1 MNPILHL
8 APADWLSMFNHYASL
23 SLLAVGGAITTA
35 PDMHR
40 YLVDETHWLSES
52 QFTSSIALA
61 QAAPGPN
68 ILFVALMGWN
78 VGMNTAAG
86 LGPDAGLWAT
96 FLLASLGVLVPMLG
110 IMLPSSILTYTAT
123 RWAHRHRDK
132 IGIRAFKSGMA
143 PIVIALLL
151 ATAWLLTLSHDEPAK
166 DWPLYVLTVATTL
179 VVWRTKVHMLW
190 LIGAG
195 ALRGAMGWV

>member
-1 MNPILHL
+1 MNPVVHL
-8 APADWLSMFNHYASL
+8 DAASWWSLFQHFATL

-40 YLVDETHWLSES
+40 YLVDQTGWLSDG

-78 VGMNTAAG
+78 VGLNAAAS
-86 LGPDAGLWAT
+86 LGSLWMSAA
-96 FLLASLGVLVPMLG
+96 LGGLGVLVAMLG
-110 IMLPSSILTYTAT
+110 IMLPSSVLTYTAT
-123 RWAHRHRDK
+123 RWAHQHREMRA
-132 IGIRAFKSGMA
+132 IRAFKSGMA

-151 ATAWLLTLSHDEPAK
+151 TTAWLLTVSHDQPRR
-166 DWPLYVLTVATTL
+166 DWPLYVLTLATTL
-179 VVWRTKVHMLW
+179 IVWRSRVHMLW

-195 ALRGAMGWV
+195 ALIGALGWV

>member
-1 MNPILHL
+1 MNPVLQL
-8 APADWLSMFNHYASL
+8 SAQDWLSLFNHFASL

-40 YLVDETHWLSES
+40 YLVDETHWLSDA

-78 VGMNTAAG
+78 VGLNAG
-86 LGPDAGLWAT
+86 ASFGGAGGSVG
-96 FLLASLGVLVPMLG
+96 LACLGVLVSMVG
-110 IMLPSSILTYTAT
+110 IMLPSSVLTYLAT
-123 RWAHRHRDK
+123 RWAHQHREK
-132 IGIRAFKSGMA
+132 IGIRAFKAGMS

-151 ATAWLLTLSHDEPAK
+151 STAWLLTLSHNQPAR
-166 DWPLYVLTVATTL
+166 DWPVYALTALTTL
-179 VVWRTKVHMLW
+179 LVWRTQVHMLW
-190 LIGAG
+190 LIGLG
-195 ALRGAMGWV
+195 ALLGGLGWV

>member
-1 MNPILHL
+1 MNPVLTL
-8 APADWLSMFNHYASL
+8 TAADWLDMFQHFASL

-78 VGMNTAAG
+78 VGLNAAASQGGGWMSAMLAALG
-86 LGPDAGLWAT
+86 L
-96 FLLASLGVLVPMLG
+96 LVAMLG
-110 IMLPSSILTYTAT
+110 IMLPSSVLTYTAT
-123 RWAHRHRDK
+123 RWAHQHRERL
-132 IGIRAFKSGMA
+132 GIRAFKSGMA

-151 ATAWLLTLSHDEPAK
+151 ATAWLLTMSQDQPAQ
-166 DWPLYVLTVATTL
+166 DWPLYVLTLATTL
-179 VVWRTKVHMLW
+179 IVWRTKVHMLW

-195 ALRGAMGWV
+195 ALLGALGWV

>member
-1 MNPILHL
+1 MNPVLQL
-8 APADWLSMFNHYASL
+8 SASDWLNLFNHFASL

-40 YLVDETHWLSES
+40 YLVDETHWLSEA

-68 ILFVALMGWN
+68 ILFVALMGFN
-78 VGMNTAAG
+78 VGMNAAAG
-86 LGPDAGLWAT
+86 SGGGWVSVG
-96 FLLASLGVLVPMLG
+96 LASLGVVVAMLG

-123 RWAHRHRDK
+123 RWAHQHREK
-132 IGIRAFKSGMA
+132 LGIRAFKSGMA

-151 ATAWLLTLSHDEPAK
+151 ATAWLLTLTHDQPAR
-166 DWPLYVLTVATTL
+166 DWPLYVLTAFTTL
-179 VVWRTKVHMLW
+179 LVWRTKVHMLW
-190 LIGAG
+190 LIGLG
-195 ALRGAMGWV
+195 ALLGGLGWV

>member
-1 MNPILHL
+1 MNPVLNL
-8 APADWLSMFNHYASL
+8 SAADWLQLFEHFASL

-40 YLVDETHWLSES
+40 YLVSQLGWLSDS

-78 VGMNTAAG
+78 VGLNASQGAAWWMQG
-86 LGPDAGLWAT
+86 A
-96 FLLASLGVLVPMLG
+96 LALTGVCVAMLG

-123 RWAHRHRDK
+123 RWAHQHRDMLA
-132 IGIRAFKSGMA
+132 IRAFKSGMA
-143 PIVIALLL
+143 PIVIALLM
-151 ATAWLLTLSHDEPAK
+151 ATGWLLTVSHDQPVR
-166 DWPLYVLTVATTL
+166 DWPLYLLTLLTTL
-179 VVWRTKVHMLW
+179 VVWRSRIHMLW
-190 LIGAG
+190 LIGLG
-195 ALRGAMGWV
+195 ALLGGLGWV

>member
-1 MNPILHL
+1 MNPVLHL
-8 APADWLSMFNHYASL
+8 SAQDWLSLFNHFASL
-23 SLLAVGGAITTA
+23 SLLAVGGAITTV

-40 YLVDETHWLSES
+40 YLVDETHWLSET

-68 ILFVALMGWN
+68 ILFVALMGYN
-78 VGMNTAAG
+78 VGLNAGAG
-86 LGPDAGLWAT
+86 LGGGAISVGLA
-96 FLLASLGVLVPMLG
+96 ALGVVVPMLG

-123 RWAHRHRDK
+123 RWAHQHREK

-151 ATAWLLTLSHDEPAK
+151 ATAWLLTLSHNQPAR
-166 DWPLYVLTVATTL
+166 DWPLYVLTGLTTL

-190 LIGAG
+190 LIGLG
-195 ALRGAMGWV
+195 AVLGGLGWV

>member
-1 MNPILHL
+1 MNPVLHL
-8 APADWLSMFNHYASL
+8 SAQDWLSLFNHFASL

-40 YLVDETHWLSES
+40 YLVDETHWLSET

-68 ILFVALMGWN
+68 ILFVALMGYN
-78 VGMNTAAG
+78 VGLNAGAG
-86 LGPDAGLWAT
+86 LGGGAISVGLA
-96 FLLASLGVLVPMLG
+96 ALGVVVPMLG

-123 RWAHRHRDK
+123 RWAHQHREK

-151 ATAWLLTLSHDEPAK
+151 ATAWLLTLSHNQPAR
-166 DWPLYVLTVATTL
+166 DWPLYVLTGLTTL

-190 LIGAG
+190 LIGLG
-195 ALRGAMGWV
+195 AVLGGLGWV

>member
-1 MNPILHL
+1 MNPVLTL
-8 APADWLSMFNHYASL
+8 TTADWLDMFQHFASL

-78 VGMNTAAG
+78 VGLNAAASQGGGWISAMLAALG
-86 LGPDAGLWAT
+86 L
-96 FLLASLGVLVPMLG
+96 LVAMLG

-123 RWAHRHRDK
+123 RWAHQHRERL
-132 IGIRAFKSGMA
+132 GIRAFKSGMA

-151 ATAWLLTLSHDEPAK
+151 ATAWLLTMGHDQPSR
-166 DWPLYVLTVATTL
+166 DWPLYALTLATTL
-179 VVWRTKVHMLW
+179 IVWRTKVHMLW

-195 ALRGAMGWV
+195 ALLGALGWV

>member
-1 MNPILHL
+1 MTPVLSL
-8 APADWLSMFNHYASL
+8 SAADWWQLFEHFASL

-40 YLVDETHWLSES
+40 FLVDELGWLSDS

-78 VGMNTAAG
+78 IGLNAG
-86 LGPDAGLWAT
+86 SHAGLWVQGG
-96 FLLASLGVLVPMLG
+96 LALMGVCIAMLG

-123 RWAHRHRDK
+123 RWAHQHREMRA
-132 IGIRAFKSGMA
+132 IRAFKAGMA
-143 PIVIALLL
+143 PIVIALLM
-151 ATAWLLTLSHDEPAK
+151 ATGWLLTVSHNQPSK
-166 DWPLYVLTVATTL
+166 DWPLYVLTLLTTL
-179 VVWRTKVHMLW
+179 VVWRTRIHMLW
-190 LIGAG
+190 LIGLG
-195 ALRGAMGWV
+195 ALLGALGWV

>member
-1 MNPILHL
+1 MNPVLHL
-8 APADWLSMFNHYASL
+8 SSADWLDMFQHFVSL

-40 YLVDETHWLSES
+40 YLVDETHWLSDA

-78 VGMNTAAG
+78 VGLNAGAG
-86 LGPDAGLWAT
+86 LGGSGLSAA
-96 FLLASLGVLVPMLG
+96 LAAMGVLVAMLG

-123 RWAHRHRDK
+123 RWAHQHRERLA
-132 IGIRAFKSGMA
+132 IRAFKSGMA

-151 ATAWLLTLSHDEPAK
+151 ATAWLLTVSHNQPAR
-166 DWPLYVLTVATTL
+166 DWPIYALTLLTTL
-179 VVWRTKVHMLW
+179 IVWRTKVHMLW
-190 LIGAG
+190 LIGIG
-195 ALRGAMGWV
+195 ALLGALGWV

>member
-1 MNPILHL
+1 MNPVLNL
-8 APADWLSMFNHYASL
+8 SAADWWGMFEHFASL

-40 YLVDETHWLSES
+40 YLVDETHWLSDS

-68 ILFVALMGWN
+68 ILFVALMGWQ
-78 VGMNTAAG
+78 VGLNAAASQG
-86 LGPDAGLWAT
+86 GGWMSLA
-96 FLLASLGVLVPMLG
+96 LASLGMVVAMLG
-110 IMLPSSILTYTAT
+110 IMLPSSVLTYTAT
-123 RWAHRHRDK
+123 RWAHQHRER
-132 IGIRAFKSGMA
+132 IAIRAFKSGMA

-151 ATAWLLTLSHDEPAK
+151 ATAWLLTVSHDQPAR
-166 DWPLYVLTVATTL
+166 DWPLYALTLTTTL
-179 VVWRTKVHMLW
+179 IVWRTKVHMLW

-195 ALRGAMGWV
+195 ALLGGLGWI

>member
-1 MNPILHL
+1 MNPVLHL
-8 APADWLSMFNHYASL
+8 SASDWLGMFQHFASL

-40 YLVDETHWLSES
+40 YLVDEMHWLGET

-78 VGMNTAAG
+78 VGMNAASGAGGG
-86 LGPDAGLWAT
+86 LSMQA
-96 FLLASLGVLVPMLG
+96 LLAPLGVLVAMLG
-110 IMLPSSILTYTAT
+110 IMLPSSILTYSAT
-123 RWAHRHRDK
+123 RWAHQHRDK
-132 IGIRAFKSGMA
+132 LPIRAFKSGMA

-151 ATAWLLTLSHDEPAK
+151 STAWLLTLAHDQPAR
-166 DWPLYVLTVATTL
+166 DWPLYALTLVTTL
-179 VVWRTKVHMLW
+179 LVWRTRVHMLW

-195 ALRGAMGWV
+195 ALLGALGWV

>member
-1 MNPILHL
+1 MNPVLHL
-8 APADWLSMFNHYASL
+8 SSTDWLGMFQHFASL

-40 YLVDETHWLSES
+40 YLVDETHWLSDA

-78 VGMNTAAG
+78 VGLNAGAG
-86 LGPDAGLWAT
+86 LGGGGQSAA
-96 FLLASLGVLVPMLG
+96 LAAMGVLVAMLG

-123 RWAHRHRDK
+123 RWAHQHRDN
-132 IGIRAFKSGMA
+132 IGIRAFKAGMA

-151 ATAWLLTLSHDEPAK
+151 ATAWLLTAVHNQPAR
-166 DWPLYVLTVATTL
+166 DWPLYVLTTATL
-179 VVWRTKVHMLW
+179 LLVWRTKVHMLW

-195 ALRGAMGWV
+195 ALLGAAGWV

>member
-1 MNPILHL
+1 MNPVLQL
-8 APADWLSMFNHYASL
+8 GVADWWDMFRHFASL

-40 YLVDETHWLSES
+40 YLVDHTHWLSET

-78 VGMNTAAG
+78 VGLNAAAIMG
-86 LGPDAGLWAT
+86 GGWVSAAM
-96 FLLASLGVLVPMLG
+96 AALGVAVAMLG

-123 RWAHRHRDK
+123 RWAHQHREMRA
-132 IGIRAFKSGMA
+132 IRAFKAGMA

-151 ATAWLLTLSHDEPAK
+151 ATAWLLTLTHDQPTR
-166 DWPLYVLTVATTL
+166 DWPLYVLTVLTTL
-179 VVWRTKVHMLW
+179 VVWRTRVHMLW

-195 ALRGAMGWV
+195 GLLGALGWV

>member
-1 MNPILHL
+1 MNPVLQL
-8 APADWLSMFNHYASL
+8 STQDWLSLFNHFASL
-23 SLLAVGGAITTA
+23 SLLAVGGAITAA

-40 YLVDETHWLSES
+40 YLVDETHWLSDA

-78 VGMNTAAG
+78 VGLNAAAG
-86 LGPDAGLWAT
+86 LGGGWTSAA
-96 FLLASLGVLVPMLG
+96 LASLGVVLSMVG

-123 RWAHRHRDK
+123 RWAHQHREK
-132 IGIRAFKSGMA
+132 LGIRAFKSGMA

-151 ATAWLLTLSHDEPAK
+151 ATAWLLTASHNQPAR
-166 DWPLYVLTVATTL
+166 DWPLYVLTALTTL
-179 VVWRTKVHMLW
+179 VVWRTKLHMLW
-190 LIGAG
+190 LIGLG
-195 ALRGAMGWV
+195 ALLGALGWV

>member
-1 MNPILHL
+1 MNPVLQFS
-8 APADWLSMFNHYASL
+8 AADWWSMFQHFASL

-40 YLVDETHWLSES
+40 YLVDENHWLGES

-78 VGMNTAAG
+78 IGLNAAAS
-86 LGPDAGLWAT
+86 LGGGWTSAALGG
-96 FLLASLGVLVPMLG
+96 LGVLVAMLG

-123 RWAHRHRDK
+123 RWAHQHREK
-132 IGIRAFKSGMA
+132 LGIRAFKSGMA

-151 ATAWLLTLSHDEPAK
+151 ATAWLLTLSHNQPAR
-166 DWPLYVLTVATTL
+166 DWPLYLLTLVTTL
-179 VVWRTKVHMLW
+179 IIWRTRVHMLW
-190 LIGAG
+190 LIAAG
-195 ALRGAMGWV
+195 ALLGALGWV

>member
-1 MNPILHL
+1 MNPVLQL
-8 APADWLSMFNHYASL
+8 SSQDWLSLFNHFASL

-40 YLVDETHWLSES
+40 FLVDETRWLSEA

-68 ILFVALMGWN
+68 ILFVALMGFN
-78 VGMNTAAG
+78 VGLNAGAG
-86 LGPDAGLWAT
+86 LGGGWVSVG
-96 FLLASLGVLVPMLG
+96 LASLGVVVTMLG
-110 IMLPSSILTYTAT
+110 IMLPSSVLTYTAT
-123 RWAHRHRDK
+123 RWAHQHREK
-132 IGIRAFKSGMA
+132 LGIRAFKSGMA

-151 ATAWLLTLSHDEPAK
+151 ATAWLLTLSHNLPAR
-166 DWPLYVLTVATTL
+166 DWAVYALTALTTL

-190 LIGAG
+190 LIGFG
-195 ALRGAMGWV
+195 ALLGAFGWV

>member
-1 MNPILHL
+1 MNPVLHL
-8 APADWLSMFNHYASL
+8 SAQDWLSLFNHFASL

-40 YLVDETHWLSES
+40 YLVDETHWLSET

-68 ILFVALMGWN
+68 ILFVALMGYN
-78 VGMNTAAG
+78 VGLNAGAG
-86 LGPDAGLWAT
+86 LGGGAISVGLA
-96 FLLASLGVLVPMLG
+96 ALGVVVPMLG

-123 RWAHRHRDK
+123 RWAHQHREK

-151 ATAWLLTLSHDEPAK
+151 ATAWLLTLSHNQPAR
-166 DWPLYVLTVATTL
+166 DWPLYVLTGLTTL

-190 LIGAG
+190 LIAAG
-195 ALRGAMGWV
+195 AVLGGLGWV

>member
-1 MNPILHL
+1 MNPVLHL
-8 APADWLSMFNHYASL
+8 SSADWLDMFQHFASL

-40 YLVDETHWLSES
+40 YLVDETHWLSDA

-78 VGMNTAAG
+78 VGLNAGAG
-86 LGPDAGLWAT
+86 LGGGGLSAA
-96 FLLASLGVLVPMLG
+96 LAALGVLVAMLG

-123 RWAHRHRDK
+123 RWAHQHRDN
-132 IGIRAFKSGMA
+132 IGIRAFKAGMA

-151 ATAWLLTLSHDEPAK
+151 ATAWLLTAVHNQPAR
-166 DWPLYVLTVATTL
+166 DWPLYVLTTATL
-179 VVWRTKVHMLW
+179 LLVWRTKVHMLW

-195 ALRGAMGWV
+195 ALLGAPGWV

>member
-1 MNPILHL
+1 MSPVLHL
-8 APADWLSMFNHYASL
+8 SPADWLGMFQHFASL

-40 YLVDETHWLSES
+40 YLVDETHWLSDE

-78 VGMNTAAG
+78 VGLNAG
-86 LGPDAGLWAT
+86 LGQGGGWASTGLA
-96 FLLASLGVLVPMLG
+96 AVGVLVAMLG
-110 IMLPSSILTYTAT
+110 IMLASSALTYTAT
-123 RWAHRHRDK
+123 RWAHQHREK
-132 IGIRAFKSGMA
+132 IGIRAFKAGMA

-151 ATAWLLTLSHDEPAK
+151 ATAWLLTASHNQPAR
-166 DWPLYVLTVATTL
+166 DWPLYALTGATML
-179 VVWRTKVHMLW
+179 LVWRTKIHMLW

-195 ALRGAMGWV
+195 AVLGAWGWI